1 MTEKPFLEGYDG
13 QTLDELLALESA
25 YRIDSLVLA
34 VEDAL
39 GRKADEAG
47 EAALSDPELRVLAVE
62 ALEREVN
69 NGGYSQFFLNSSHR
83 FAARI
88 VADLEAIGCPAT
100 AAITKDAIAA
110 LGLADLTA
118 EAVEARMESEDEAL
132 EERLDAC
139 DQAYYAAGED
149 IAGRL
154 FDHIRAK
161 RDEIRLPAG

>member
-1 MTEKPFLEGYDG
+1 MTEKPFLERYDG

-25 YRIDSLVLA
+25 YRADSLVLA

-39 GRKADEAG
+39 GRKAGAAG
-47 EAALSDPELRVLAVE
+47 EAALSDPERAVLAVE

-69 NGGYSQFFLNSSHR
+69 NGGYSQFFFNSSNR

-88 VADLEAIGCPAT
+88 VADLDAIGCPAT

-110 LGLADLTA
+110 LGLAEPSP
-118 EAVEARMESEDEAL
+118 EAVEARMETEDEAL
-132 EERLDAC
+132 EDKLGAC

-154 FDHIRAK
+154 FAYIRAK